1 MVERNILHCR
11 GRTKSRVVKVA
22 SYIEGNS
29 EMCYRGQEQ
38 PLSHEEGNR
47 KQCADGP
54 VETLGTD
61 KDSYSSSRGKV
72 KTSP

>member
-1 MVERNILHCR
+1 MLHHQ

-22 SYIEGNS
+22 SYIVGNS
-29 EMCYRGQEQ
+29 EMCLRGQAQ

-54 VETLGTD
+54 METLGPD
-61 KDSYSSSRGKV
+61 KDSYSSSRG
-72 KTSP
+72 